1 MTAVAVITDSTSDLD
16 TATAAR
22 YGVDVVPLFVHFG
35 DERFRDTVDLSRE
48 AFYARLRAEPVL
60 PTTSQ
65 PTATMFEDA
74 FRPHVEAGRPIVCVT
89 INAALSGTMNAATA
103 AAQQFAGAPIAI
115 VDSAM
120 VSGGL
125 AVLVMHAAELA
136 RNGADA
142 AAVVDALQR
151 DRERARGYAVI
162 PDLSHAV
169 RTGRISRTL
178 AFVGSLVKILPVLR
192 FSGGAIE
199 EEARVRTYARA
210 QDAMIDAALRAI
222 DAAPGARI
230 CVAHADAPAP
240 AATIVARL
248 RERMTQPVHALDV
261 IEAGPVIATHA
272 GPDALGIFVLPG

>member
-1 MTAVAVITDSTSDLD
+1 
-16 TATAAR
+16 
-22 YGVDVVPLFVHFG
+22 
-35 DERFRDTVDLSRE
+35 
-48 AFYARLRAEPVL
+48 
-60 PTTSQ
+60 
-65 PTATMFEDA
+65 
-74 FRPHVEAGRPIVCVT
+74 VCVT

-136 RNGADA
+136 RDGADA

-162 PDLSHAV
+162 PDLSYAV

-230 CVAHADAPAP
+230 CVAHADAPEP
-240 AATIVARL
+240 AATIAARL

>member
-1 MTAVAVITDSTSDLD
+1 
-16 TATAAR
+16 
-22 YGVDVVPLFVHFG
+22 
-35 DERFRDTVDLSRE
+35 
-48 AFYARLRAEPVL
+48 
-60 PTTSQ
+60 
-65 PTATMFEDA
+65 
-74 FRPHVEAGRPIVCVT
+74 
-89 INAALSGTMNAATA
+89 
-103 AAQQFAGAPIAI
+103 
-115 VDSAM
+115 M